1 MKHTAAAEAKYSERR
16 AQMILTPVTCHLSPD
31 SSHSLSGSHLI
42 DRHAARTWMV
52 RMVLVTPPKRV
63 ITVDA
68 VLVRMADA
76 RAQWRKCRWREGRSE
91 RRRDVRQTLN
101 GQRQDKKKQRRKR

>member
-76 RAQWRKCRWREGRSE
+76 RAQAEGGEGKSE